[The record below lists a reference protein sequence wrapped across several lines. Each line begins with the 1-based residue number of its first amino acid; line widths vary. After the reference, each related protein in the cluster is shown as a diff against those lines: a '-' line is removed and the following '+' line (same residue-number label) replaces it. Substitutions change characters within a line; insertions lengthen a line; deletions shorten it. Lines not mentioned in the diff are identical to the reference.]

1 MDLSALDPTWI
12 SLQWIQHGYIGTG
25 SNMDLYALDPT
36 GIEQERILSGL
47 WARSAQRQIG

>member
-1 MDLSALDPTWI
+1 MDPTRI
-12 SLQWIQHGYIGTG
+12 SQHWIQHGSLSNG